1 MLVQQTS
8 YLNIPTT
15 GEEYYCLI
23 LISYCCKDIV
33 RFLSGKCLSVE
44 LSDQIV
50 LLETDKLFYR
60 IDVLYFTFLLAMY

>member
-33 RFLSGKCLSVE
+33 RFLSGKCLRVE
-44 LSDQIV
+44 LSGQLV
-50 LLETDKLFYR
+50 LLETAK
-60 IDVLYFTFLLAMY
+60 